1 MSFLI
6 THIDVHESLDEDIQF
21 KIDNGLGLW
30 SSKEHEIWDDVEKY
44 IQPYNLK
51 SLEYESNRPHALTSF
66 M

>member
-44 IQPYNLK
+44 IQPYTLK
-51 SLEYESNRPHALTSF
+51 RLEYEKNRPHALTSF